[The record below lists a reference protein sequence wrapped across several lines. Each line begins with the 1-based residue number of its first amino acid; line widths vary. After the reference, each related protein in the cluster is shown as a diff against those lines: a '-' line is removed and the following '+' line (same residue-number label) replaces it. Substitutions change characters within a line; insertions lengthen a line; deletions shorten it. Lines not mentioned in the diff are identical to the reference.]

1 MCDSS
6 VLMKNMRIMNAIMD
20 YFCLLCY
27 NTTKMLIILIR
38 PTAPQDHSKGEHF
51 YMYLKYLQIKNFKN
65 LPNARFEFAK
75 GANTIIGENDA
86 GKSNAMTALRIL
98 LDSSYYYNN
107 KRLKESDFSDTLG
120 DWRGHWIIISAF
132 FDEISV
138 ADRTNE
144 VCAELMP
151 EIENADFLRS
161 YVRCAGYD
169 YGVVTL
175 FIRPNKQKRKELATA
190 ASREAFDEIRSK
202 IKLSDYEFYYTA
214 RAQTDFTDPAMYATI
229 VGDLDAGIYT
239 NPDDADLTLTGSS
252 VNILSIWEHISLTF
266 IDALRD
272 VESELHKPKNPIKR
286 IFDVIQGDLTEDN
299 IATIK
304 SRIHALNQ
312 SISEI
317 GQVSDIGGKLNQKL
331 QDIVGLV
338 YSPEIKIESKLKEDI
353 ASIARH
359 LSVSPKNHED
369 IELLGLGHLN
379 ILYIALKLVEFEY
392 NRNHEI
398 LNIMIIEEPEAHI
411 HTHIQKALFDNLNVS
426 NEYTQVIMT
435 THSTHLSEVSAIAR
449 VNVIKP
455 NNGSSVVMRPTNELD
470 QFGRDNLELRDV
482 SLSTCLERYLDA
494 KRSVLLF
501 SKGVILIEGDG
512 EEILVP
518 QLVKKALGIS
528 LDEIGI
534 GLINV
539 GSVAFEYIASV
550 FAPERLQRYCAIVT
564 DYDACVAGASKSK
577 PEAEELG
584 VLRKEKLARLFSTNP
599 WVSSFYAPHTL
610 EVDFSNIDHNRQY
623 IESVISA
630 HYTNQTTI
638 TSHKANL
645 TRSEAARYDSVLTI
659 ATGMGKGWY
668 ATVLASKLDHEVIIP
683 DYLIS
688 ALAFAS
694 REVVTYGILRK
705 MAINILENFGDTEPQ
720 KALKNEFVDAVTD
733 EGVNQAIQ
741 DFCDAMPENSYSKFI
756 LHRRSLGLHG

>member
-1 MCDSS
+1 
-6 VLMKNMRIMNAIMD
+6 
-20 YFCLLCY
+20 
-27 NTTKMLIILIR
+27 
-38 PTAPQDHSKGEHF
+38 
-51 YMYLKYLQIKNFKN
+51 MYLKYLQIKNFKN
-65 LPNARFEFAK
+65 LPTARFEFAK

-98 LDSSYYYNN
+98 LDSSFYYNS

-132 FDEISV
+132 FDEISD
-138 ADRTNE
+138 ADKTNE
-144 VCAELMP
+144 VCSELTP
-151 EIENADFLRS
+151 ETENADFLRS
-161 YVRCAGYD
+161 YVRCAGYG

-202 IKLSDYEFYYTA
+202 IKLSDYEFFYTT

-229 VGDLDAGIYT
+229 VGDPDAGIYT
-239 NPDDADLTLTGSS
+239 NPDDADLALTGSS

-272 VESELHKPKNPIKR
+272 VEAELHKPKNPIKC
-286 IFDVIQGDLTEDN
+286 IFDVIQGDLAEEN
-299 IATIK
+299 IAAIK
-304 SRIHALNQ
+304 ARIHTLNQ

-317 GQVSDIGGKLNQKL
+317 GQVADIGGKLNRKL

-426 NEYTQVIMT
+426 SEYTQVIMT
-435 THSTHLSEVSAIAR
+435 THSTHLSEVSAIAK

-455 NNGSSVVMRPTNELD
+455 NNGVSLVMRPTNMLD
-470 QFGRDNLELRDV
+470 QFGTDHLKIKDV

-512 EEILVP
+512 EEILIP
-518 QLVKKALGIS
+518 SLVKKALGIS

-539 GSVAFEYIASV
+539 GSVAFENIACI

-564 DYDACVAGASKSK
+564 DYDACVAGAKK
-577 PEAEELG
+577 NNPEAEALG
-584 VLRKEKLARLFSTNP
+584 ISRKAKFDRLFSPNP
-599 WVSSFYAPHTL
+599 WVKAFYAPHTL
-610 EVDFSNIDHNRQY
+610 EVDFANIEQNHKY
-623 IESVISA
+623 IESVITT
-630 HYTNQTTI
+630 HYTYKTTI
-638 TSHKANL
+638 DSHKADL
-645 TRSEAARYDSVLTI
+645 TSSEASRYDSVLTL
-659 ATGMGKGWY
+659 AKGMGKGWY
-668 ATVLASKLDHEVIIP
+668 ATVLAANFDHEVVIP
-683 DYLIS
+683 DYLVC

-694 REVVTYGILRK
+694 QEVVTHGILRK
-705 MAINILENFGDTEPQ
+705 MAINILENYGDTELQ
-720 KALKNEFVDAVTD
+720 KALKKEFIEAVTD
-733 EGVNQAIQ
+733 EQVNQAIQ
-741 DFCDAMPENSYSKFI
+741 RFCDNMPENSYSKFI
-756 LHRRSLGLHG
+756 AYRRSLGLHG

>member
-1 MCDSS
+1 
-6 VLMKNMRIMNAIMD
+6 
-20 YFCLLCY
+20 
-27 NTTKMLIILIR
+27 
-38 PTAPQDHSKGEHF
+38 
-51 YMYLKYLQIKNFKN
+51 MYLKYLQIKNYKN
-65 LPNARFEFAK
+65 LPNARFEFSK

-98 LDSSYYYNN
+98 LDSNFYYNN
-107 KRLKESDFSDTLG
+107 KRLKESDFSNTLG

-132 FDEISV
+132 FDEISA
-138 ADRTNE
+138 ADKTNE

-202 IKLSDYEFYYTA
+202 IKLSDYEFFYTA

-229 VGDLDAGIYT
+229 VGDPDTGIYI
-239 NPDDADLTLTGSS
+239 NPDNADLALTGSS

-286 IFDVIQGDLTEDN
+286 IFDVIQGDLAEEN

-304 SRIHALNQ
+304 SNIRALNQ

-317 GQVSDIGGKLNQKL
+317 GQVADIGGKLNHKL

-338 YSPEIKIESKLKEDI
+338 YSPEIKIESKLKEDV

-359 LSVSPKNHED
+359 LSVSPKNQED

-426 NEYTQVIMT
+426 SEYTQVIMT
-435 THSTHLSEVSAIAR
+435 THSTHLSEVSAIAK
-449 VNVIKP
+449 VNVVKP
-455 NNGSSVVMRPTNELD
+455 NSGSSLVMRPTNMLD
-470 QFGRDNLELRDV
+470 QFGIDHLKIKDV

-512 EEILVP
+512 EEILIP
-518 QLVKKALGIS
+518 SLVKKALGIS

-539 GSVAFEYIASV
+539 GSVAFENIACIFS
-550 FAPERLQRYCAIVT
+550 PERLQRYCAIVT
-564 DYDACVAGASKSK
+564 DYDACVAGAKKSN
-577 PEAEELG
+577 PESEALG
-584 VLRKEKLARLFSTNP
+584 ISRKAKFERLFSTNP
-599 WVSSFYAPHTL
+599 WVDTFYAPHTL
-610 EVDFSNIDHNRQY
+610 EVDFANIDHNHKY
-623 IESVISA
+623 IESVIA
-630 HYTNQTTI
+630 THYTYQTTI
-638 TSHKANL
+638 DSHKSDL
-645 TRSEAARYDSVLTI
+645 TKSEASRYDSVLTL
-659 ATGMGKGWY
+659 AKGMGKGWY
-668 ATVLASKLDHEVIIP
+668 ATVLASNLDHEVIIP

-694 REVVTYGILRK
+694 QEVVTHGILRK
-705 MAINILENFGDTEPQ
+705 MAINILEKYGETEPQ
-720 KALKNEFVDAVTD
+720 NTLKAEFVDAVTD
-733 EGVNQAIQ
+733 EQVNRLIQ
-741 DFCDAMPENSYSKFI
+741 RFCDAMPENSYSKFI
-756 LHRRSLGLHG
+756 AQRRSLGLHG

>member
-1 MCDSS
+1 
-6 VLMKNMRIMNAIMD
+6 
-20 YFCLLCY
+20 
-27 NTTKMLIILIR
+27 
-38 PTAPQDHSKGEHF
+38 
-51 YMYLKYLQIKNFKN
+51 MYLKYLQIKNFKN
-65 LPNARFEFAK
+65 LPAARFEFSK

-98 LDSSYYYNN
+98 LDSSFYYNS
-107 KRLKESDFSDTLG
+107 KRLKEADFSDALG

-132 FDEISV
+132 FDEISDSDK
-138 ADRTNE
+138 ANE
-144 VCAELMP
+144 VCAELAP
-151 EIENADFLRS
+151 ETENADFLRS
-161 YVRCAGYD
+161 YVRCAGYG

-190 ASREAFDEIRSK
+190 VSRETFDEIRSK
-202 IKLSDYEFYYTA
+202 IKLSDYEFFYTT
-214 RAQTDFTDPAMYATI
+214 RAQTDFTDPAMYAAI
-229 VGDLDAGIYT
+229 VGDPDAGIYT
-239 NPDDADLTLTGSS
+239 NPDDADLALTGSS

-272 VESELHKPKNPIKR
+272 VEAELHKPKNPIKR
-286 IFDVIQGDLTEDN
+286 IFDVIQGDIAEGN
-299 IATIK
+299 ITTIK
-304 SRIHALNQ
+304 AKICALNQ

-317 GQVSDIGGKLNQKL
+317 GQIADIGGKINHKL

-353 ASIARH
+353 ASIAKH
-359 LSVSPKNHED
+359 LSVSPKNYED

-426 NEYTQVIMT
+426 SEYTQVIMT
-435 THSTHLSEVSAIAR
+435 THSTHLSEVSAIAK

-455 NNGSSVVMRPTNELD
+455 NNGTSLVMRPTNMLD
-470 QFGRDNLELRDV
+470 QFGVENLKIKDV

-512 EEILVP
+512 EEILIP
-518 QLVKKALGIS
+518 SLVKKALGIS

-539 GSVAFEYIASV
+539 GSVAFENIACI

-564 DYDACVAGASKSK
+564 DYDACVAGAKK
-577 PEAEELG
+577 NNPESESLG
-584 VLRKEKLARLFSTNP
+584 ISRKAKLDRLFLTNP
-599 WVSSFYAPHTL
+599 WVKAFYAPHTL
-610 EVDFSNIDHNRQY
+610 EVDFANIEHNHKY
-623 IESVISA
+623 IESVITA
-630 HYTNQTTI
+630 HYTDKSTI
-638 TSHKANL
+638 DSHKADLAN
-645 TRSEAARYDSVLTI
+645 SEATRYDSVLTL
-659 ATGMGKGWY
+659 AKGMGKGWY
-668 ATVLASKLDHEVIIP
+668 ATVLAANFDYEVMIP
-683 DYLIS
+683 DYLVC

-694 REVVTYGILRK
+694 QEVVTYGILRK
-705 MAINILENFGDTEPQ
+705 MGMNILENYGDTEPQ
-720 KALKNEFVDAVTD
+720 KALKKEFVDAVTD
-733 EGVNQAIQ
+733 EQVNQAIQ
-741 DFCDAMPENSYSKFI
+741 HFCDAMPENSYSKFI
-756 LHRRSLGLHG
+756 ANRRSLGLHG